1 MRASI
6 QDRASLLAIRP
17 LDTIAYLRS
26 TGWSKADQQIDQN
39 AFSVWVRKDEAGEEY
54 EVAVPLEQDYRD
66 YPLRVAD
73 ALKVLATVED
83 RSQVEIHRDL
93 SLVSADVIRVRMI
106 DPELNDGS
114 VAIEEGAEAF
124 PRARD
129 LLLSA
134 ACSAVS
140 PRAYFPSRKPGQ
152 ALDYMRHVRLGQ
164 TEHGS
169 FVLTLISR
177 VAPSLGKGGGMLFD
191 VSEDPFERRVTLRLA
206 SALAA
211 VKQAARDAVVDQSI
225 DGFLKSVS
233 QGVSANLCDALAGL
247 AKDQEQDR
255 QLEFNFAWSGNRPVE
270 ASTIR
275 RIVFSADTFPTIQ
288 EAARQLKE
296 TAPTDDYEVLG
307 LVVKLDSGQPAES
320 GNVTVVSLVDGTQ
333 KKITFELTGDDYRA
347 AVEAHK
353 DENLVR
359 CRGRLQ
365 REGRRFKLTEIHDFE
380 AVLDDS

>member
-1 MRASI
+1 MRTSI
-6 QDRASLLAIRP
+6 HDRASLQTIRP
-17 LDTIAYLRS
+17 LDAIAYLRS
-26 TGWSKADQQIDQN
+26 NGWTKANQQVEHR
-39 AFSVWVRKDEAGEEY
+39 FSVWVRKSEAGEEY
-54 EVAVPLEQDYRD
+54 EVAVPLEHDYRD
-66 YPLRVAD
+66 YPLRVSD
-73 ALKVLATVED
+73 ALQVLSAFED
-83 RSQVEIHRDL
+83 RSQVEIFRDL
-93 SLVSADVIRVRMI
+93 TLVSADVIRVRMI

-134 ACSAVS
+134 ACSTVQ

-177 VAPSLGKGGGMLFD
+177 VTPSLGKGDGVLFD
-191 VSEDPFERRVTLRLA
+191 PSEDPFERRVTLRLA

-211 VKQAARDAVVDQSI
+211 AKQAAVDAMVNQSI
-225 DGFLKSVS
+225 ESFVQAVNK
-233 QGVSANLCDALAGL
+233 GVSANFCDALAGL

-255 QLEFNFAWSGNRPVE
+255 QLEFNFAWSANRQVDS
-270 ASTIR
+270 STIR
-275 RIVFSADTFPTIQ
+275 RIVFSPDTFPTIQ

-296 TAPTDDYEVLG
+296 TTPTDDYDLLG
-307 LVVKLDSGQPAES
+307 PVVKLDSDQPEES
-320 GNVTVVSLVDGTQ
+320 GKVTVVSLVEGTQ

-347 AVEAHK
+347 AVDAHK
-353 DENLVR
+353 DQNLVK
-359 CRGRLQ
+359 CRGVLQ
-365 REGRRFKLTEIHDFE
+365 REGRRFNLTEIHGFE
-380 AVLDDS
+380 AVLDD

>member
-6 QDRASLLAIRP
+6 QDRASLHAIRP

-26 TGWSKADQQIDQN
+26 NGWSKADQQIDPN
-39 AFSVWVRKDEAGEEY
+39 SFSVWVRKDEAGEEY

-73 ALKVLATVED
+73 ALNVLATVED

-93 SLVSADVIRVRMI
+93 SFVSADVIRVRMI

-114 VAIEEGAEAF
+114 VAIDEGAEAF

-134 ACSAVS
+134 ACSAVG

-152 ALDYMRHVRLGQ
+152 ALDYMRNVRLGQ

-177 VAPSLGKGGGMLFD
+177 VAPSLGKGDGLLFD
-191 VSEDPFERRVTLRLA
+191 AAEDPFERRVTLRLA

-211 VKQAARDAVVDQSI
+211 VKQAARDAVIEQSI
-225 DGFLKSVS
+225 GSFLKSVN

-255 QLEFNFAWSGNRPVE
+255 QLEFNFAWSANRPVDP
-270 ASTIR
+270 STIR

-296 TAPTDDYEVLG
+296 TAPTDDYELLG
-307 LVVKLDSGQPAES
+307 PVVKLDSDQPQEN
-320 GNVTVVSLVDGTQ
+320 GKVTVVSLVEGTQ
-333 KKITFELTGDDYRA
+333 KKITFELSGDHYRT
-347 AVEAHK
+347 AVEAHR
-353 DENLVR
+353 DENLVK
-359 CRGRLQ
+359 CRGSLH
-365 REGRRFKLTEIHDFE
+365 REGRRFSLTEIHDFE
-380 AVLDDS
+380 AVLDD